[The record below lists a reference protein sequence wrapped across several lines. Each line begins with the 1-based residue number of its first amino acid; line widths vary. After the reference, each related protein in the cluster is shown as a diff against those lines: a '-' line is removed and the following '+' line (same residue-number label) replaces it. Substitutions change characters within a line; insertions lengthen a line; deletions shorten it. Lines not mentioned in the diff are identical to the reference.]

1 MIFCDYDST
10 NPTETCGKDGFRVWL
25 SSSPRQRWPVVNPF
39 GVVGGPRRALGT
51 FGQSGEPRQC
61 HTWRRF
67 VDLEVTVVVVASASG
82 CTSDH
87 TISANRL
94 GVKYRKVV
102 HNFVFVPM
110 KWVSFSFLQGWHC
123 WKQTVIRK
131 VSSFGCATSRQI
143 YQLFWWIQWWIPT
156 TSLTHLACLVFD
168 VFGLPFPRPFL
179 QEIHQLLEIPFG
191 RATGHGKSTMAWTVS
206 ELASGNAEPSS
217 MATERWSE
225 DSAKHVLKGFG
236 EDRGIGRWSKSVESG
251 KMIEDVLLLLDVS
264 VCNLGWSLAQ
274 FNSLHTAL
282 HAVTHVMSHALC
294 TNSGSNLRHHQGR
307 VQRFTCLCKHPL
319 LIQLLAVTGSSHNFI
334 VRRRVSNRKEWYSQ
348 GVAKRPFFLDVWMIV
363 TWKASIFIE
372 REIQK
377 LDMKVR
383 TAAKIIGLAD

>member
-1 MIFCDYDST
+1 MTFCDYDST

-25 SSSPRQRWPVVNPF
+25 SSSPRQRWPVANPF

-67 VDLEVTVVVVASASG
+67 VDLEVTVSVASASG
-82 CTSDH
+82 CTSDR

-131 VSSFGCATSRQI
+131 VSSFGCATFRQI

-156 TSLTHLACLVFD
+156 SSLTHLACLVFD

-206 ELASGNAEPSS
+206 ELASGNAGPSS

-225 DSAKHVLKGFG
+225 DSAKHVLKWSG
-236 EDRGIGRWSKSVESG
+236 EDRGIGRNGWSKSVESG
-251 KMIEDVLLLLDVS
+251 KMMEDVLLLLDVS

-274 FNSLHTAL
+274 AL
-282 HAVTHVMSHALC
+282 HAVC

-307 VQRFTCLCKHPL
+307 VQRFTCLNASHVCAN
-319 LIQLLAVTGSSHNFI
+319 IRCWSSCSQWQDPATTSLSEEGYQTARNDTHKAWLNGRFFSMFGWLSPERPAFSSNARFRNSI
-334 VRRRVSNRKEWYSQ
+334 WRWELRRKS
-348 GVAKRPFFLDVWMIV
+348 LD
-363 TWKASIFIE
+363 
-372 REIQK
+372 
-377 LDMKVR
+377 
-383 TAAKIIGLAD
+383 